1 LSSKWNVFKPPG
13 PPHPPENC
21 TIKEGP
27 KSQKFLI
34 CSPSYNG
41 GLRQTFVLE
50 VIVTIINE
58 AGTRAGARAGT
69 RAELRLEL
77 GLEQGLEP

>member
-1 LSSKWNVFKPPG
+1 MICHSLDLNLFLRYVDMESQKLIKKWIFVLKMECFQPPG

-50 VIVTIINE
+50 V
-58 AGTRAGARAGT
+58 
-69 RAELRLEL
+69 L
-77 GLEQGLEP
+77 